1 MAQAKMEYM
10 ELVNSFY
17 LAFEENKSVQEVE
30 ELFEELKDF
39 GASDLLLG
47 KAQAEASR
55 LFAKNCF

>member
-1 MAQAKMEYM
+1 MAQSKMDYM

-17 LAFEENKSVQEVE
+17 LAFEENQGVQEVD
-30 ELFEELKDF
+30 ELFDELKDF
-39 GASDLLLG
+39 GASEDDLG